1 MHVCVCVCVY
11 KYAAYA
17 NLLIIVHL
25 QLLKSKTFIKCNSL
39 IMYPNRECALECF
52 ERGMCVSVCVRCV
65 CVRESAIVAS

>member
-39 IMYPNRECALECF
+39 IMYPNRECA
-52 ERGMCVSVCVRCV
+52 
-65 CVRESAIVAS
+65 